1 MKVYFL
7 TTGFI
12 LLLLIIIP
20 SVLGFGI
27 RYLPGGIQPSLG
39 NTKRIYGDVRLYQ
52 SFVSPQDNLAGI
64 GTSIKNPNFAN
75 KEDLRIDIHD
85 EKDQLI
91 RTISINGRNT
101 ADGNFMR
108 LTFPPIENSKNEKYT
123 FSLSSRAS
131 TYENALEVFLT
142 EDNPSWNLQLRE
154 NGEAVGENISF
165 ITLHKVTSPF
175 EVLTIIYTGWITKLL
190 KDIYFFVF
198 YVSLL
203 IVIVLALISPLR
215 KNK

>member
-1 MKVYFL
+1 MTVV
-7 TTGFI
+7 FI
-12 LLLLIIIP
+12 VMLLIIIP
-20 SVLGFGI
+20 LVLILGI
-27 RYLPGGIQPSLG
+27 KYLPGGIQPSLG

-91 RTISINGRNT
+91 RIISINGRNT

-165 ITLHKVTSPF
+165 ITLHKVASPF

-215 KNK
+215 KNN